1 MSRGT
6 KDVIDLVNE
15 TRNVI
20 QSRLPGEIGIYH
32 SYFLNRLFFDGKFTK
47 IKRIK

>member
-15 TRNVI
+15 TRNAI
-20 QSRLPGEIGIYH
+20 QSRLPGEVGIINP
-32 SYFLNRLFFDGKFTK
+32 LLINRFFINGKFTK
-47 IKRIK
+47 IEGVE

>member
-20 QSRLPGEIGIYH
+20 QSRLPGEIGIYN
-32 SYFLNRLFFDGKFTK
+32 SLFSNRLFFNGKFTK